1 LAASKKKT
9 QSNTTSKRIQH
20 IMKEILDDEFHEKDL
35 IKKKDRLGFIYSM
48 IMLIGGVLFFQNTT
62 KSGAIASLIQL
73 ITASFLFQL
82 SCILIPLIFSILSLL
97 VRGKYDKSKITKL
110 FLINKVETG
119 FIIWCVIVILTVS
132 GKFIQ

>member
-1 LAASKKKT
+1 
-9 QSNTTSKRIQH
+9 
-20 IMKEILDDEFHEKDL
+20 MKEILDDEFHEKDL